1 MRAERPVSRLS
12 YAFWLTLVPGAV
24 LTLLISELLNP
35 LNPDVWLPPANLA
48 VALLFILSM
57 ELFFV
62 GIFRRVSRAVLVTQL
77 LITLFSVV
85 NYLKQYFRGD
95 PFFAGDIT
103 MAGSIDSFAGDLRYR
118 LEPRALVAILV
129 LLVTAILATRTRRR
143 IEQPL
148 NRVLISV
155 AALTMT
161 TILTVGVLWN
171 DTVRRD
177 WIGMQDYAW
186 NAMANTRENGF
197 LIPFLRSTADLLP
210 PGKPSLTVG
219 KSDYQVDKTAA
230 SPAPGQP
237 SATLASRPNVIVL
250 MSEAFSDLEHIRSL
264 RTSEPVMP
272 FYRQLQADKN
282 TIDGSLLVSIF
293 VGSTSST
300 EFEFLTGSSM
310 YFVNDG
316 VVPYMRWFKRPTHG
330 LADLFNQQGYRSV
343 AIHPF
348 LASYYD
354 RDTVF
359 PNLGFSDYISME
371 RFPSDARRIRGNISD
386 AEHVAQ
392 VIRTFEQKK
401 PEERLFLFT
410 VSMQNHFPYD
420 RAEAGLAELTY
431 HVRLTDMTQIDSVE
445 LYLSLLRQ
453 SDDALK
459 QLVAYFEK
467 TAEPTLIVVFGDHL
481 PGLSDGFRPF
491 YQDFIGK
498 DFSELNLA
506 ETRRMYETP
515 FLIWANYPLPED
527 RIDITSPNFLS
538 ATVAELAGASLSPY
552 YRFVRDLNANL
563 TAISNKIL
571 VLKDGTTV
579 DRDHVPT
586 ELSYELEQY
595 WSYQYENVVRESD

>member
-12 YAFWLTLVPGAV
+12 YAFWLILVSGAV

-35 LNPDVWLPPANLA
+35 LNPDVWLPPVNLA
-48 VALLFILSM
+48 VVLLFILSL
-57 ELFFV
+57 ELFFLGV
-62 GIFRRVSRAVLVTQL
+62 FKRVSRSVLVTQL

-95 PFFAGDIT
+95 PLFAGDIT
-103 MAGSIDSFAGDLRYR
+103 MAGSIDSFAGDLRYKF
-118 LEPRALVAILV
+118 EIRALAAILV
-129 LLVTAILATRTRRR
+129 LLITAVMATRTHRR
-143 IEQPL
+143 IERPL
-148 NRVLISV
+148 NRVLISA

-161 TILTVGVLWN
+161 VILTVGVLWN
-171 DTVRRD
+171 DTVRQD
-177 WIGMQDYAW
+177 WLGMQDYAW

-210 PGKPSLTVG
+210 PEKPLLAVPS
-219 KSDYQVDKTAA
+219 SDYQAEKTTAPNASGQPAAA
-230 SPAPGQP
+230 S
-237 SATLASRPNVIVL
+237 ASRPNVIVL

-272 FYRQLQADKN
+272 FYRRLQAEKN

-293 VGSTSST
+293 GGSTSST

-310 YFVNDG
+310 YYVNDG

-359 PNLGFSDYISME
+359 PSLGFSDYVSME
-371 RFPSDARRIRGNISD
+371 RFPSGARKIRGNISD
-386 AEHVAQ
+386 VEHVAQ
-392 VIRTFEQKK
+392 IIRSFEQKK
-401 PEERLFLFT
+401 TGERLFLFT

-420 RAEAGLAELTY
+420 RVEAGLAELPY
-431 HVRLTDMTQIDSVE
+431 HVRLPDMAQVDSVE
-445 LYLSLLRQ
+445 LYLSLLRL
-453 SDDALK
+453 SDDALR
-459 QLVAYFEK
+459 QLIQYFEK
-467 TAEPTLIVVFGDHL
+467 STEPTLIVIFGDHL
-481 PGLSDGFRPF
+481 PGLNDGFRPF
-491 YQDFIGK
+491 YQNFIGK
-498 DFSELNLA
+498 DFAEMTLA

-538 ATVAELAGASLSPY
+538 ATVAELAGVSLSPY
-552 YRFVRDLNANL
+552 YRFIRDLSENL

-579 DRDHVPT
+579 DRDHVPA
-586 ELSYELEQY
+586 ELSYELDQY
-595 WSYQYENVVRESD
+595 WSYQYDNIVRKPD